1 MQDFNS
7 KDSRENGK
15 DIEYIKKSLGYPEED
30 IKECKLHRM
39 LIKCILTN
47 TFLTGLKITDYPKD
61 IGEVKKD
68 VIFEVLDILEKSGV
82 VKTPTEGWQLETF
95 VDPDIAKI
103 A

>member
-1 MQDFNS
+1 M
-7 KDSRENGK
+7 
-15 DIEYIKKSLGYPEED
+15 
-30 IKECKLHRM
+30 
-39 LIKCILTN
+39 CILAD
-47 TFLTGLKITDYPKD
+47 TFSTGLKITDYPKD
-61 IGEVKKD
+61 IGEVKKN